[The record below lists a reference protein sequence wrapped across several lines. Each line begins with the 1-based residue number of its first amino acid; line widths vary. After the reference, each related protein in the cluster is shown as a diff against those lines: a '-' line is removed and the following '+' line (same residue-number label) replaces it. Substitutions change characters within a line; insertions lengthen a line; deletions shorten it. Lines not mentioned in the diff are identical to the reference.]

1 MVNIEIRLN
10 PITKL
15 RIYRE
20 AKKIILPL
28 MDSDKITPERADEIL
43 WYVKNNVVK
52 VETPEMA
59 KEFYEYL
66 SNKFSELKR
75 IKNRFDNETWEKAE
89 KIVKLLVENLIN
101 KWEFDFAMNIMDEIK
116 EIKEIKWKDDEIEYI
131 ENLSKNMPNAFS
143 KAVCEVC
150 KKEI

>member
-43 WYVKNNVVK
+43 
-52 VETPEMA
+52 
-59 KEFYEYL
+59 
-66 SNKFSELKR
+66 
-75 IKNRFDNETWEKAE
+75 
-89 KIVKLLVENLIN
+89 
-101 KWEFDFAMNIMDEIK
+101 
-116 EIKEIKWKDDEIEYI
+116 
-131 ENLSKNMPNAFS
+131 
-143 KAVCEVC
+143 
-150 KKEI
+150 